1 MAGTMQTSLVYYPG
15 HLGKDPVTELD
26 ATRQITWNR
35 KVKRVPE
42 PAATSLV
49 RHGGFHRALRP
60 AEAAEAFGVPLATV
74 GDLTTA
80 GKLRRATFQPREGD
94 PEEVVVLDKA
104 TIAALRA
111 ALTIGD

>member
-1 MAGTMQTSLVYYPG
+1 MAGTMSTSLVFYPG
-15 HLGKDPVTELD
+15 HLGKEPVTELD

-35 KVKRVPE
+35 PVKRVPE
-42 PAATSLV
+42 PQATSLV
-49 RHGGFHRALRP
+49 RHGGFHRAVP
-60 AEAAEAFGVPLATV
+60 PEEAASRYGLPLATV
-74 GDLTTA
+74 GELTSA

>member
-1 MAGTMQTSLVYYPG
+1 MQVSLVFYPG

-26 ATRQITWNR
+26 STRQITWNR
-35 KVKRVPE
+35 PVKRVPE

-60 AEAAEAFGVPLATV
+60 AEAAERFGVPLATI
-74 GDLTTA
+74 GELSAA
-80 GKLRRATFQPREGD
+80 GHVRRATFQPREGD